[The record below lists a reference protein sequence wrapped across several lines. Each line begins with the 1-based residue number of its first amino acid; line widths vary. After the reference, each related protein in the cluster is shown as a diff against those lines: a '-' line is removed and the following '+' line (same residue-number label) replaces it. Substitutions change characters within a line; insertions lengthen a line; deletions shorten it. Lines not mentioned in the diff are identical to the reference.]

1 MKQSVRMLIVVC
13 GFVAS
18 IGAMIGPA
26 ARAQAPAPAPNAPA
40 AKQLFQSDLKG
51 VPGQEALVFVVEFA
65 PGQSLPWHVHP
76 SGHELVYGLEGTLV
90 IEEQNGTKVSV
101 KTGDVSHFGPDI
113 GHTVRNESATAAKV
127 LVVRVK
133 DKAKPVVTQFQ
144 R

>member
-1 MKQSVRMLIVVC
+1 MKQSIRILVVTC
-13 GFVAS
+13 GFAAS
-18 IGAMIGPA
+18 IGAMGGLA
-26 ARAQAPAPAPNAPA
+26 ARAQAPAQNAPA

-51 VPGQEALVFVVEFA
+51 VPGQEALVFLVEFL

-76 SGHELVYGLEGTLV
+76 SGHELVYGVEGTFV

-101 KTGDVSHFGPDI
+101 KTGDVKHVSTDI
-113 GHTVRNESATAAKV
+113 GHTVRNEGTTVAKA

-133 DKAKPVVTQFQ
+133 DKAKPIVTPFQ

>member
-1 MKQSVRMLIVVC
+1 MKQGIRILMVAC

-18 IGAMIGPA
+18 IGAMSGPA
-26 ARAQAPAPAPNAPA
+26 VRAQAPAQNAPA
-40 AKQLFQSDLKG
+40 AKQLLQSDLKG
-51 VPGQEALVFVVEFA
+51 VAGQEALVFFVEFA

-76 SGHELVYGLEGTLV
+76 GGHELVYGLEGTFV

-101 KTGDVSHFGPDI
+101 KTGDVNHIGPDI
-113 GHTVRNESATAAKV
+113 GHTVRNEGTTVAKI

-133 DKAKPVVTQFQ
+133 DKAKPIVTPFQ

>member
-1 MKQSVRMLIVVC
+1 MKQSIRILIVVC

-18 IGAMIGPA
+18 IGATGGLTA
-26 ARAQAPAPAPNAPA
+26 GAQAPVQNAPA

-76 SGHELVYGLEGTLV
+76 GGHELVYGLEGTFV
-90 IEEQNGTKVSV
+90 IEEQNGTMVSV
-101 KTGDVSHFGPDI
+101 KTGDVTHVGPDI
-113 GHTVRNESATAAKV
+113 GHTVHNESVTVAKA
-127 LVVRVK
+127 LVVRLK
-133 DKAKPVVTQFQ
+133 DKAKPIVTPFQ